1 MINAQVSSPSPLP
14 LRERDRVRGHFTVVT
29 EKKMLTSFQLLI
41 VPKFNICYNK
51 TIWLLKKRFFCRFFP
66 LHDEESY
73 LKKKIA
79 EELDYIFKPKSIA
92 VIGAS
97 DTFRKWGYLMV
108 ERPLKTGFKGAIYPI
123 NPTKGEILGLPTYP
137 SVSAVPAAIDL
148 AVITTPAATVPG
160 VLRDCIE
167 KGIKGAVVI
176 SAGFAEVGEEGREI
190 EQAMVEVARSGGI
203 RLVGPNGMGIWSAAG
218 QLSLC
223 FPQAPKA
230 GPIAFISQSGTFGV
244 AMAQVASDKG
254 YGLSKFI
261 SIGNQADLEVSD
273 YLEYLADDE
282 DTKVI
287 VLYLEGLKDG
297 RRFFTVARQ
306 VIKKKPIVVY
316 KGGRS
321 AAGARATLS
330 HTASI
335 AGSERIFDGVCK
347 QIGLLRVDES
357 FHLFEMAEALVD
369 LPLADGNRVAVL
381 GSGGQGVVGTDAC
394 SAVGLELP
402 ELDADTASSITA
414 LLPAH
419 APPAKNPIDF
429 AGSSRTALQEAEIIE
444 KLLKLDYID
453 GVISNVPVSPQIW
466 DHSLKIDRNSDSLPE
481 PIQVALDG
489 AKVYASLPKKYNKP
503 VICLRFIRLEHD
515 IMEDILKEGGIPIY
529 DTPEQCARAM
539 HALVHYGRVRRKKDC

>member
-1 MINAQVSSPSPLP
+1 VN
-14 LRERDRVRGHFTVVT
+14 R
-29 EKKMLTSFQLLI
+29 
-41 VPKFNICYNK
+41 
-51 TIWLLKKRFFCRFFP
+51 
-66 LHDEESY
+66 
-73 LKKKIA
+73 KIA

-97 DTFRKWGYLMV
+97 DTLRKWGYLMV
-108 ERPLKTGFKGAIYPI
+108 ERPLKTGFKGTIYPI
-123 NPTKGEILGLPTYP
+123 NPTKPEIFGLPTYP
-137 SVSAVPAAIDL
+137 SVSTVPGPIDL
-148 AVITTPAATVPG
+148 AVITTPAATVPD

-190 EQAMVEVARSGGI
+190 QRAMVEVARSGGI

-244 AMAQVASDKG
+244 AMAQVASSKG

-261 SIGNQADLEVSD
+261 SIGNQADLEVAD

-297 RRFFTVARQ
+297 RRFFTVARR

-316 KGGRS
+316 KAGRS

-330 HTASI
+330 HTASL
-335 AGSERIFDGVCK
+335 AGSDKIFDGVSK
-347 QIGLLRVDES
+347 QIGLLQAHEA
-357 FHLFEMAEALVD
+357 FHLFEMAEALVE
-369 LPLADGNRVAVL
+369 LPLADGNRVAIL

-394 SAVGLELP
+394 SALGLELP

-419 APPAKNPIDF
+419 APPARNPIDF
-429 AGSSRTALQEAEIIE
+429 AGSARTALQEAEIIE

-466 DHSLKIDRNSDSLPE
+466 DRSMKIDTNSDSLPE

-503 VICLRFIRLEHD
+503 VICLRFARMEHD
-515 IMEDILKEGGIPIY
+515 IMEGILREGGIPIY

-539 HALVHYGRVRRKKDC
+539 YALFHYGQVRKKNDS

>member
-1 MINAQVSSPSPLP
+1 M
-14 LRERDRVRGHFTVVT
+14 
-29 EKKMLTSFQLLI
+29 
-41 VPKFNICYNK
+41 
-51 TIWLLKKRFFCRFFP
+51 
-66 LHDEESY
+66 
-73 LKKKIA
+73 KKKIQQ
-79 EELDYIFKPKSIA
+79 ELDYIFKPKSMA

-97 DTFRKWGYLMV
+97 DIFRKWGYLMV

-123 NPTKGEILGLPTYP
+123 NLSKGEILGLPTYP
-137 SVSAVPAAIDL
+137 SVSAVRGAIDL

-160 VLRDCIE
+160 VLHDCIR

-190 EQAMVEVARSGGI
+190 EHAMVEVARSGGI

-230 GPIAFISQSGTFGV
+230 GPIAFVSQSGTFGV
-244 AMAQVASDKG
+244 AMAQVASNKG

-261 SIGNQADLEVSD
+261 SIGNQADLEVAD

-282 DTKVI
+282 DTQVI

-297 RRFFTVARQ
+297 RRFFTVARE

-316 KGGRS
+316 KAGRS

-330 HTASI
+330 HTASL
-335 AGSERIFDGVCK
+335 AGSEKIFDGMCRQV
-347 QIGLLRVDES
+347 GLLQVDES

-369 LPLADGNRVAVL
+369 LPSAKGNRIAIL

-394 SAVGLELP
+394 SAVGLDLP
-402 ELDADTASSITA
+402 ELDADTASAITA

-429 AGSSRTALQEAEIIE
+429 AGSSRTALQESEIIE
-444 KLLKLDYID
+444 RLLKLDYID

-539 HALVHYGRVRRKKDC
+539 HALVHYGRVRRKNNI

>member
-1 MINAQVSSPSPLP
+1 M
-14 LRERDRVRGHFTVVT
+14 
-29 EKKMLTSFQLLI
+29 
-41 VPKFNICYNK
+41 
-51 TIWLLKKRFFCRFFP
+51 
-66 LHDEESY
+66 
-73 LKKKIA
+73 KKKIA
-79 EELDYIFKPKSIA
+79 EELDYIFRPKSIA

-123 NPTKGEILGLPTYP
+123 NPTKGEILGLPTYS
-137 SVSAVPAAIDL
+137 SVSAVPGDIDL

-160 VLRDCIE
+160 VLRDCVE

-244 AMAQVASDKG
+244 AMAQVASNKG

-321 AAGARATLS
+321 VAGARATLS

-347 QIGLLRVDES
+347 QIGLLQVDES
-357 FHLFEMAEALVD
+357 FHLFEMAEALVG
-369 LPLADGNRVAVL
+369 LPLADGNRVAIL

-429 AGSSRTALQEAEIIE
+429 AGSLRTALQEAEIIE

-466 DHSLKIDRNSDSLPE
+466 DPSLKTDRNSDSLPE

-515 IMEDILKEGGIPIY
+515 IMEDILREGGIPIY

>member
-1 MINAQVSSPSPLP
+1 MQN
-14 LRERDRVRGHFTVVT
+14 
-29 EKKMLTSFQLLI
+29 
-41 VPKFNICYNK
+41 
-51 TIWLLKKRFFCRFFP
+51 
-66 LHDEESY
+66 
-73 LKKKIA
+73 
-79 EELDYIFKPKSIA
+79 ELDYIFKPRSLA

-97 DTFRKWGYLMV
+97 DTFRKWGFLMV

-123 NPTKGEILGLPTYP
+123 NPNKGEILGLPTYP
-137 SVSAVPAAIDL
+137 SVSAVPGAIDL
-148 AVITTPAATVPG
+148 AVLTTPAETIPG
-160 VLRDCIE
+160 LLRECVE

-176 SAGFAEVGEEGREI
+176 SAGFAEVGEEGRGF

-203 RLVGPNGMGIWSAAG
+203 RVVGPNCMGIWSAAG

-223 FPQAPKA
+223 FPHAPKA

-244 AMAQVASDKG
+244 AMAQVASTKG

-273 YLEYLADDE
+273 YLEYLAADE
-282 DTKVI
+282 ATKVI

-297 RRFFTVARQ
+297 RRFFEIARQ
-306 VIKKKPIVVY
+306 VVKKKPIIVY

-321 AAGARATLS
+321 TAGARATMS
-330 HTASI
+330 HTASL
-335 AGSERIFDGVCK
+335 AGSERIFESMCK
-347 QIGLLRVDES
+347 QVGLLQVRES
-357 FHLFEMAEALVD
+357 FHLFEMAEALVG
-369 LPLADGNRVAVL
+369 LPLAAGNRVAIL

-394 SAVGLELP
+394 SALGLELP
-402 ELDADTASSITA
+402 ELDADTASSISA

-419 APPAKNPIDF
+419 APVAKNPIDF
-429 AGSSRTALQEAEIIE
+429 AGSSRTAIQEAEIIE

-466 DHSLKIDRNSDSLPE
+466 DRSLKIDRNSDSLPK

-489 AKVYASLPKKYNKP
+489 AQVYASLPKKYNKP
-503 VICLRFIRLEHD
+503 LMCLRFVRLEHD
-515 IMEDILKEGGIPIY
+515 VMEDILREGGIPIY

-539 HALVHYGRVRRKKDC
+539 YALVQYGEVCRKNNS

>member
-1 MINAQVSSPSPLP
+1 M
-14 LRERDRVRGHFTVVT
+14 
-29 EKKMLTSFQLLI
+29 
-41 VPKFNICYNK
+41 
-51 TIWLLKKRFFCRFFP
+51 
-66 LHDEESY
+66 
-73 LKKKIA
+73 KKKIQ

-97 DTFRKWGYLMV
+97 DIFRKWGYLMV

-123 NPTKGEILGLPTYP
+123 NPIKREILGLPAYR
-137 SVSAVPAAIDL
+137 SVSAVPDAIDL

-176 SAGFAEVGEEGREI
+176 SAGFAEVGEDGRGFEH
-190 EQAMVEVARSGGI
+190 AMVEVARSGGI

-223 FPQAPKA
+223 FPQAPQA

-282 DTKVI
+282 DTRVI

-335 AGSERIFDGVCK
+335 AGSENIFDAVCK
-347 QIGLLRVDES
+347 QVGLLKVDES

-369 LPLADGNRVAVL
+369 LPLADGNRVAIL

-402 ELDADTASSITA
+402 ELDADTASAITA

-429 AGSSRTALQEAEIIE
+429 AGSPRTALQEAEIIE

-489 AKVYASLPKKYNKP
+489 AKVYASLPKKYKKP

-539 HALVHYGRVRRKKDC
+539 HALVHYGRVRRKSNI

>member
-1 MINAQVSSPSPLP
+1 M
-14 LRERDRVRGHFTVVT
+14 
-29 EKKMLTSFQLLI
+29 
-41 VPKFNICYNK
+41 
-51 TIWLLKKRFFCRFFP
+51 
-66 LHDEESY
+66 
-73 LKKKIA
+73 

-108 ERPLKTGFKGAIYPI
+108 ERPLKTGFKGTIYPI
-123 NPTKGEILGLPTYP
+123 NPTKPEILGLPTYP
-137 SVSAVPAAIDL
+137 SVSAVPGPIDL
-148 AVITTPAATVPG
+148 AVITTPAATVPD
-160 VLRDCIE
+160 VLRDCAE

-190 EQAMVEVARSGGI
+190 EHDMVEVARSGGI

-244 AMAQVASDKG
+244 AMAQVASNKG

-297 RRFFTVARQ
+297 RRFFRVASQ
-306 VIKKKPIVVY
+306 VIKKKAIIVY
-316 KGGRS
+316 KAGRS

-330 HTASI
+330 HTASL
-335 AGSERIFDGVCK
+335 AGSDKIFDGVSK
-347 QIGLLRVDES
+347 QIGLLQVDEA
-357 FHLFEMAEALVD
+357 FHLFEMAEALVG
-369 LPLADGNRVAVL
+369 LPLAKGNRVAIL

-394 SAVGLELP
+394 SALGLELP
-402 ELDADTASSITA
+402 ELDADTASGIAA

-419 APPAKNPIDF
+419 APLARNPVDF
-429 AGSSRTALQEAEIIE
+429 AGSSRTAMQEAGIIE
-444 KLLKLDYID
+444 KLLALDYID

-466 DHSLKIDRNSDSLPE
+466 DRSLKIDRNTDSLPE
-481 PIQVALDG
+481 PLQVAIEG

-503 VICLRFIRLEHD
+503 VVCLRFVRLEPD
-515 IMEDILKEGGIPIY
+515 VMEGILREGGIPIY

-539 HALVHYGRVRRKKDC
+539 YALFHYGQVRRKNDS

>member
-1 MINAQVSSPSPLP
+1 
-14 LRERDRVRGHFTVVT
+14 
-29 EKKMLTSFQLLI
+29 
-41 VPKFNICYNK
+41 
-51 TIWLLKKRFFCRFFP
+51 LKR
-66 LHDEESY
+66 
-73 LKKKIA
+73 KIA
-79 EELDYIFKPKSIA
+79 EELDYIFKPESIA

-97 DTFRKWGYLMV
+97 DIFRKWGYLMV

-123 NPTKGEILGLPTYP
+123 NPTKPEILGLPTYP
-137 SVSAVPAAIDL
+137 SVSAVPGPIDL

-190 EQAMVEVARSGGI
+190 ERAMVEVARSGGI

-230 GPIAFISQSGTFGV
+230 GPTAFISQSGTFGV
-244 AMAQVASDKG
+244 AMAQVASSKG

-297 RRFFTVARQ
+297 RRFLTAARQ
-306 VIKKKPIVVY
+306 VIRKKPIVVY

-347 QIGLLRVDES
+347 QIGLLQVDES
-357 FHLFEMAEALVD
+357 FHLFEMAEALVE
-369 LPLADGNRVAVL
+369 LPLADGNRVAIL

-394 SAVGLELP
+394 SSLGLELP

-429 AGSSRTALQEAEIIE
+429 AGSARTALQEAEIIE

-466 DHSLKIDRNSDSLPE
+466 DRSLKIDRNSDSLPE

-503 VICLRFIRLEHD
+503 VICLRFARMEHD
-515 IMEDILKEGGIPIY
+515 IMEGILREGGIPIY

-539 HALVHYGRVRRKKDC
+539 YALVHYGRVRRKNDS

>member
-1 MINAQVSSPSPLP
+1 MHS
-14 LRERDRVRGHFTVVT
+14 D
-29 EKKMLTSFQLLI
+29 
-41 VPKFNICYNK
+41 
-51 TIWLLKKRFFCRFFP
+51 
-66 LHDEESY
+66 ESY

-123 NPTKGEILGLPTYP
+123 NPSKGEILGLPTYP

-244 AMAQVASDKG
+244 AMAQVASNKG

-347 QIGLLRVDES
+347 QIGLLQVDES
-357 FHLFEMAEALVD
+357 FHLFEMAEALVG
-369 LPLADGNRVAVL
+369 LPLADGNRVAIL

-453 GVISNVPVSPQIW
+453 GVISNVPVSQQIW
-466 DHSLKIDRNSDSLPE
+466 DPSLKIDRNSDSLPE

-489 AKVYASLPKKYNKP
+489 AKVYGSLPKKYNKP

-529 DTPEQCARAM
+529 YTPEQCARAM
-539 HALVHYGRVRRKKDC
+539 YALVQYGRVRKKKDC

>member
-1 MINAQVSSPSPLP
+1 LAS
-14 LRERDRVRGHFTVVT
+14 
-29 EKKMLTSFQLLI
+29 
-41 VPKFNICYNK
+41 
-51 TIWLLKKRFFCRFFP
+51 
-66 LHDEESY
+66 EESH
-73 LKKKIA
+73 LKRKIS

-97 DTFRKWGYLMV
+97 DTSGKWGYSMV
-108 ERPLKTGFKGAIYPI
+108 ARPLKTGFKGAVYPI
-123 NPTKGEILGLPTYP
+123 NPTKREILGLPTYP
-137 SVSAVPAAIDL
+137 SVTAVPGPIDL

-160 VLRDCIE
+160 VLRDCIA

-190 EQAMVEVARSGGI
+190 QHTMVEVARSGGI

-230 GPIAFISQSGTFGV
+230 GPIAFVSQSGTFGV
-244 AMAQVASDKG
+244 AMAQVASSKG

-261 SIGNQADLEVSD
+261 SIGNQADLEVPD

-282 DTKVI
+282 ETKVI

-297 RRFFTVARQ
+297 RRFFTVASR
-306 VIKKKPIVVY
+306 VIKKKPIIVY
-316 KGGRS
+316 KAGRS
-321 AAGARATLS
+321 DAGARATLS
-330 HTASI
+330 HTASL
-335 AGSERIFDGVCK
+335 AGSDKIFDGVSK
-347 QIGLLRVDES
+347 QIGLLQADEA

-369 LPLADGNRVAVL
+369 LPLANGNRVAIL

-394 SAVGLELP
+394 SALGLELP
-402 ELDADTASSITA
+402 ELDADTASGLDA
-414 LLPAH
+414 LLPPH

-466 DHSLKIDRNSDSLPE
+466 DHSLKIDRNSDSLSE

-489 AKVYASLPKKYNKP
+489 AKVYASLPRKYNKP

-539 HALVHYGRVRRKKDC
+539 HALVHYGRVRRKNDF

>member
-1 MINAQVSSPSPLP
+1 MVYPIRDSNAALF
-14 LRERDRVRGHFTVVT
+14 LRGA
-29 EKKMLTSFQLLI
+29 
-41 VPKFNICYNK
+41 
-51 TIWLLKKRFFCRFFP
+51 
-66 LHDEESY
+66 Y
-73 LKKKIA
+73 LNKKIS

-97 DTFRKWGYLMV
+97 DTFGKWGYLMV
-108 ERPLKTGFKGAIYPI
+108 ARPLKTGFKGAIYPI
-123 NPTKGEILGLPTYP
+123 NPTKREILGLSTYS

-167 KGIKGAVVI
+167 KGIKAAVVI
-176 SAGFAEVGEEGREI
+176 SAGFAEVSEEGREI
-190 EQAMVEVARSGGI
+190 ERAMVEVARSGGI

-244 AMAQVASDKG
+244 AMAQVASSKG

-261 SIGNQADLEVSD
+261 SIGNQADLQVSD

-297 RRFFTVARQ
+297 RRFFTVARR

-316 KGGRS
+316 KAGRS

-347 QIGLLRVDES
+347 QIGLLQVDES
-357 FHLFEMAEALVD
+357 FHLFEMAEALVE
-369 LPLADGNRVAVL
+369 LPLADGNRVAIL

-394 SAVGLELP
+394 SALGLDLP

-429 AGSSRTALQEAEIIE
+429 AGSARTALQEAEIIE

-466 DHSLKIDRNSDSLPE
+466 DRSLKIDRNSDSLPE
-481 PIQVALDG
+481 PIRVALDG

-503 VICLRFIRLEHD
+503 VICLRFARMEHD
-515 IMEDILKEGGIPIY
+515 IMEGILREGGIPIY

-539 HALVHYGRVRRKKDC
+539 YALVHYGQVRRKKDF

>member
-1 MINAQVSSPSPLP
+1 
-14 LRERDRVRGHFTVVT
+14 
-29 EKKMLTSFQLLI
+29 
-41 VPKFNICYNK
+41 
-51 TIWLLKKRFFCRFFP
+51 
-66 LHDEESY
+66 
-73 LKKKIA
+73 
-79 EELDYIFKPKSIA
+79 
-92 VIGAS
+92 
-97 DTFRKWGYLMV
+97 
-108 ERPLKTGFKGAIYPI
+108 
-123 NPTKGEILGLPTYP
+123 
-137 SVSAVPAAIDL
+137 
-148 AVITTPAATVPG
+148 
-160 VLRDCIE
+160 
-167 KGIKGAVVI
+167 VI

-244 AMAQVASDKG
+244 AMAQVASNKG

-306 VIKKKPIVVY
+306 VLKKKPIVVY

-347 QIGLLRVDES
+347 QIGLLQVDES
-357 FHLFEMAEALVD
+357 FHLFEMAEALVG
-369 LPLADGNRVAVL
+369 LPLADGNRVAIL

-466 DHSLKIDRNSDSLPE
+466 DPSLKIDRNSDLLPE

-489 AKVYASLPKKYNKP
+489 AKVYASLPKKYKKP

-515 IMEDILKEGGIPIY
+515 IMEDILKEAGIPIY

-539 HALVHYGRVRRKKDC
+539 HALVHYGRVRKKKDC

>member
-1 MINAQVSSPSPLP
+1 MKN
-14 LRERDRVRGHFTVVT
+14 
-29 EKKMLTSFQLLI
+29 
-41 VPKFNICYNK
+41 
-51 TIWLLKKRFFCRFFP
+51 
-66 LHDEESY
+66 
-73 LKKKIA
+73 
-79 EELDYIFKPKSIA
+79 ELDYIFKPRSIA

-108 ERPLKTGFKGAIYPI
+108 ERPLKTGFKGSIYPI
-123 NPTKGEILGLPTYP
+123 NPNKAEILGLPTYP
-137 SVSAVPAAIDL
+137 SVSAVPGAIDL
-148 AVITTPAATVPG
+148 AVLTTPAATIPG
-160 VLRDCIE
+160 LLRECVE
-167 KGIKGAVVI
+167 KGVKGAVVI
-176 SAGFAEVGEEGREI
+176 SAGFAEVGEEGRGF

-203 RLVGPNGMGIWSAAG
+203 RLVGPNCMGIWSAAG

-223 FPQAPKA
+223 FPHAPKA

-244 AMAQVASDKG
+244 AMAQVASNKG

-261 SIGNQADLEVSD
+261 SIGNQADLEASD
-273 YLEYLADDE
+273 YLEYLAADE
-282 DTKVI
+282 ATKVI

-330 HTASI
+330 HTASL
-335 AGSERIFDGVCK
+335 AGSEKIFESMCK
-347 QIGLLRVDES
+347 QVGLLQVRES
-357 FHLFEMAEALVD
+357 FHLFEMAEALVG
-369 LPLADGNRVAVL
+369 LPLAAGNRVAIL

-394 SAVGLELP
+394 SSLGLELP
-402 ELDADTASSITA
+402 ELDADTASSLSA

-419 APPAKNPIDF
+419 APLAKNPIDF
-429 AGSSRTALQEAEIIE
+429 AGSSRTAIQEAEIIE

-466 DHSLKIDRNSDSLPE
+466 DRSLKIDRNSDSLPE

-489 AKVYASLPKKYNKP
+489 AQVCASLPKKYNKP
-503 VICLRFIRLEHD
+503 LICLRFIRLEHD
-515 IMEDILKEGGIPIY
+515 VIEDVLREGGIPIY

-539 HALVHYGRVRRKKDC
+539 YALVQYGEVRRKNNS